1 MIYLILI
8 ELEQPSPIKF
18 NKKFIVMVVCA
29 LSVLKKNNFRYKS
42 SMAYDYTLPNEQLGP
57 TRHGPI

>member
-1 MIYLILI
+1 MHLTFNIDLMIYLILI

-29 LSVLKKNNFRYKS
+29 LSALKKQF
-42 SMAYDYTLPNEQLGP
+42 
-57 TRHGPI
+57 